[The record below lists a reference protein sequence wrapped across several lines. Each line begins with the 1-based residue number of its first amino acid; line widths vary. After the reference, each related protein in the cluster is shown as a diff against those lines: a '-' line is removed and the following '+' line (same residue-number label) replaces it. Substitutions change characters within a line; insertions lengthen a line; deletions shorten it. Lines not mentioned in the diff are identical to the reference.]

1 MLNWRKHS
9 LNSGYMNWSQAGI
22 TSDSILVKLN
32 SSSSWGKTALAW
44 TFQDVEDNMVSPLS
58 IARNL
63 GVKDD
68 GLSFTPNITAV
79 AWSYRFALYNIRRIQ
94 SFLTKDAA
102 QLPVQAL
109 VISRLDC
116 CSSLLAGLSASA
128 TKPLQRIQNAAPCF
142 VSLLPKFS
150 HVTPLY
156 HDLHRLPAAAN
167 IQFKMMVL
175 AFKAINGAAPVY
187 LQTLVRPHAPARA
200 LHSCTS
206 ASRLSPP
213 QQSRDS
219 SLFWHLSGGM
229 NSRPV
234 SEQGNH
240 SPSSAKDSFVQTSS
254 QSPPPKNNK
263 NCKHL
268 YVCII
273 STCITALLHFVSI
286 LLLLHQQWY
295 VMVSLLSPMYWLLV
309 ALDKSIC

>member
-44 TFQDVEDNMVSPLS
+44 TFQDVEDVMVSPLS
-58 IARNL
+58 IPRNL

-79 AWSYRFALYNIRRIQ
+79 AWSYRFALCNIRRIQ
-94 SFLTKDAA
+94 TFLTKDAA

-109 VISRLDC
+109 VISRLDY

-156 HDLHRLPAAAN
+156 HDLHRLPAAAC

-200 LHSCTS
+200 LHSDCHPHSKVATLLCFGTS
-206 ASRLSPP
+206 VVEWTPDQCQNRGTTLHLPPKTHLFRLHLNSPP
-213 QQSRDS
+213 RQ
-219 SLFWHLSGGM
+219 
-229 NSRPV
+229 
-234 SEQGNH
+234 
-240 SPSSAKDSFVQTSS
+240 K
-254 QSPPPKNNK
+254 
-263 NCKHL
+263 
-268 YVCII
+268 II
-273 STCITALLHFVSI
+273 KIASTCTFVSLALVSQHFCTLFLSFFYSI
-286 LLLLHQQWY
+286 NSDMSWFLSCHQCI
-295 VMVSLLSPMYWLLV
+295 
-309 ALDKSIC
+309 DC